1 MITIEDIKRLHLPNL
16 TSIQIRRINN
26 AEKACAD
33 SISDWAKNY
42 WFNVFRKLCEKYD
55 CMYYFRK
62 AIH

>member
-33 SISDWAKNY
+33 SIENY
-42 WFNVFRKLCEKYD
+42 VRSMIVCTTSERLYINEYILC
-55 CMYYFRK
+55 
-62 AIH
+62 